1 MRPNKVETYHIALAQ
16 LMEMKSCENLSVQHD
31 RLLTIYIN
39 MLKKVYR
46 FKLNPIWKCLGY
58 MSKEV
63 YIYIYICL
71 NLNNTLISII
81 SYQLIIPAQRTK

>member
-1 MRPNKVETYHIALAQ
+1 MRPNKVETCHIALAQ

-63 YIYIYICL
+63 YICL

>member
-1 MRPNKVETYHIALAQ
+1 MRPNKVETCHIALAQ

-63 YIYIYICL
+63 YICL

-81 SYQLIIPAQRTK
+81 SYQLIIPAQKTK